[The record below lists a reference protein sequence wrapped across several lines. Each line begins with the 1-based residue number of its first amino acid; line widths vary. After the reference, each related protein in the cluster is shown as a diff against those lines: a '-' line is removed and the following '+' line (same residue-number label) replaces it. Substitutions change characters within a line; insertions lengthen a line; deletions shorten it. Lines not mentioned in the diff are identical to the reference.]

1 MSSPEVDSR
10 GVLEWSF
17 DFTKLPN
24 LREVEFGVQWIG
36 GSVLWIPMALSTLRP
51 STSPRLSSV
60 QLNFSRPVI
69 ANLRILAAI
78 RDEHNNLRRVADE
91 LARIE
96 REFEGAVNLIVV
108 RDPGSAAV
116 FDTLNVRLQLRR
128 VADIS

>member
-10 GVLEWSF
+10 GVLERSF

-24 LREVEFGVQWIG
+24 LQEVEFGVQWIG

-69 ANLRILAAI
+69 ANLRMLAAS
-78 RDEHNNLRRVADE
+78 RDEYNNLRRVADE
-91 LARIE
+91 LVRIE
-96 REFEGAVNLIVV
+96 REFEGAVNLTVV